1 MSANVLSLGAL
12 LVVIAVSMT
21 SRINVGVLAIALA
34 ACVALLSAGW
44 TAAQFAASFP
54 APLFLILVGVTLLFG
69 CALKNGTLEVIAA
82 RLVRLCGHRTAL
94 LPLAFFLLTFA
105 LSAIGP
111 GAIAG
116 TAIVAPL
123 AMSAGIAAG
132 VPPFLLALMVGVGA
146 NAGTLSPVSLTG
158 IISLTLMDKGGL
170 GGHET
175 AVFVSNFVAHMVTAV
190 AAYFLFGGWALLKA
204 NRTTSAPAIAADAL
218 PPLTRIHW
226 FTIAV
231 LAVWLAIVIAFE
243 GNPGLVAFPAAVI
256 LILVRAADDNHAFG
270 SIPWSVIVMV
280 SGVGLLISVLD
291 KTGGMDLFTTMLSR
305 IATPD
310 SVNGMM
316 AFVAGV
322 ISSYSS
328 TSGVVLPA
336 FLPTVG
342 GLVERLGGGNPLEIA
357 LSINIGAALVD
368 VSPLSTIGALAIAA
382 VPPGAADTKELFRKM
397 LLWGFSMAL
406 YGALFCQLFV
416 RFFAW

>member
-34 ACVALLSAGW
+34 AGVAMLAAGW

-69 CALKNGTLEVIAA
+69 AALKNGTLGAIAA
-82 RLVRLCGHRTAL
+82 RMVRLCGHRTAL
-94 LPLAFFLLTFA
+94 LPIAFFLLTFA
-105 LSAIGP
+105 LAAIGP

-123 AMSAGIAAG
+123 AMSAGVAAG
-132 VPPFLLALMVGVGA
+132 VNPFLLALMVGVGA
-146 NAGTLSPVSLTG
+146 NAGTLSPISLTG
-158 IISLTLMDKGGL
+158 IISLNLLEQGGL
-170 GGHET
+170 GGHEA
-175 AVFVSNFVAHMVTAV
+175 AVFLSNFVAHMVTAL
-190 AAYFLFGGWALLKA
+190 AAYFLFGGWGLLKA
-204 NRTTSAPAIAADAL
+204 NRTTNAVDTATAVL
-218 PPLTRIHW
+218 PPLTRMHW
-226 FTIAV
+226 LTIAV
-231 LAVWLAIVIAFE
+231 MAIWLTVVIAFE
-243 GNPGLVAFPAAVI
+243 ANPGLVAFPAAVF
-256 LILVRAADDNHAFG
+256 LILVGAADNNDAFG
-270 SIPWSVIVMV
+270 SIPWTVILMV

-291 KTGGMDLFTTMLSR
+291 KTGGMELFTSML
-305 IATPD
+305 ATFTTPTTA
-310 SVNGMM
+310 NGTM
-316 AFVAGV
+316 AFVAGL

-357 LSINIGAALVD
+357 LSINVGACLVD
-368 VSPLSTIGALAIAA
+368 VSPLSTIGALCIAA
-382 VPPGAADTKELFRKM
+382 VPAGAVDTAVLFRKM
-397 LLWGFSMAL
+397 LLWGFSMTI
-406 YGALFCQLFV
+406 YGAIFCFLFI

>member
-34 ACVALLSAGW
+34 AGVAMLAAGW
-44 TAAQFAASFP
+44 TAAEFAASFP

-69 CALKNGTLEVIAA
+69 AALKNGTLAAIAA
-82 RLVRLCGHRTAL
+82 RMVRLCGHRTAL
-94 LPLAFFLLTFA
+94 LPLAFFLLTFM

-123 AMSAGIAAG
+123 AMSAGVAAG

-146 NAGTLSPVSLTG
+146 NAGTLSPISLTG
-158 IISLTLMDKGGL
+158 IISLNLMDRGGL
-170 GGHET
+170 GGHEA
-175 AVFVSNFVAHMVTAV
+175 AVFLSNFVAHMVTAV
-190 AAYFLFGGWALLKA
+190 GAYFLFGGWALLKA
-204 NRTTSAPAIAADAL
+204 NRTTNAVDVAVATL
-218 PPLTRIHW
+218 PPLTRMHW
-226 FTIAV
+226 LTIAV
-231 LAVWLAIVIAFE
+231 LFIWLACVIGFE
-243 GNPGLVAFPAAVI
+243 GNPGLIAFPAAVF
-256 LILVRAADDNHAFG
+256 LILVGAAEDNNSFA

-291 KTGGMDLFTTMLSR
+291 KTGGMELFTSMLSR
-305 IATPD
+305 ITTPD
-310 SVNGMM
+310 TANGTM

-357 LSINIGAALVD
+357 LSINIGACLVD
-368 VSPLSTIGALAIAA
+368 VSPLSTIGALCIAS

-397 LLWGFSMAL
+397 LLWGFSMTL
-406 YGALFCQLFV
+406 YGAMFCFLFV